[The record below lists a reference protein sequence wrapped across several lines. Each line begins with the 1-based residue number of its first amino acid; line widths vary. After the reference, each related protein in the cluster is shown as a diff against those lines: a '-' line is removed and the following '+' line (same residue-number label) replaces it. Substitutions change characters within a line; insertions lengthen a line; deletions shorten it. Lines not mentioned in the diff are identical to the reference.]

1 MFFNCFSKYEFLI
14 DANEIFKT
22 FHFQIIWNKVPK
34 LISTV
39 HQHDI
44 LKNIC
49 TFTTFSSCIYTGKKT
64 ILILVISIY
73 TRILENITRP
83 KIRKVSRWLTAWFPV
98 LSWHLYIFHWCS
110 CISWSMKWN
119 DFLLILKYSI
129 TTCFENVRKVTKKR
143 RLFNFLVILF
153 IFSVTKAW
161 QTTCIAA
168 RS

>member
-49 TFTTFSSCIYTGKKT
+49 TFTTF
-64 ILILVISIY
+64 LLVF
-73 TRILENITRP
+73 ILERKLYLFLWYQFIPEYSKNITRP

-143 RLFNFLVILF
+143 RLF
-153 IFSVTKAW
+153 IF
-161 QTTCIAA
+161 
-168 RS
+168 